1 MDYPVIDLS
10 GQVTLVTGG
19 SRGIGRAISQL
30 LARAGAHVVI
40 NYQSSQAAAQELA
53 EQILAAGGSCELRP
67 FDVADPD
74 QVQLACQEI
83 QHKHGSI
90 DVLVNN
96 AGITRDQLFV
106 RMKPEEW
113 RQVMQ
118 VNLDGAFHCARAVAR
133 YMMKKRKGCIV
144 NMASV
149 AGLAGNAGQ
158 ANYSASKAGL
168 IGLTKALAKEL
179 APWNIRVNAICPG
192 FISTEMT
199 GKLSEK
205 VREEVL
211 GNIPLG
217 RFGTP
222 EDVAWTVLFLV
233 SPVSHYI
240 TGEIINVSGGLYI

>member
-1 MDYPVIDLS
+1 MEDRVLNLS
-10 GQVTLVTGG
+10 GQVALVTGG

-30 LARAGAHVVI
+30 LARAGARVVI
-40 NYQSSQAAAQELA
+40 NYQSSQRAAQELE
-53 EQILAAGGSCELRP
+53 EQILAQGGTCELKP
-67 FDVADPD
+67 FDVADPE

-83 QHKHGSI
+83 QQRHGSI

-118 VNLDGAFHCARAVAR
+118 VNLDGAFNCSRAVAR
-133 YMMKKRKGCIV
+133 AMMKKRRGCIV

-179 APWNIRVNAICPG
+179 APWNIRVNAVCPG
-192 FISTEMT
+192 FITTDMT
-199 GKLSEK
+199 DRLPGK

-211 GNIPLG
+211 GSIPLA

-222 EDVAWTVLFLV
+222 EDVAWAVFFLV
-233 SPVSHYI
+233 SPASHYI
-240 TGEIINVSGGLYI
+240 TGEVINVSGGLYI

>member
-1 MDYPVIDLS
+1 MDGSLMNLS
-10 GQVTLVTGG
+10 GQVALVTGG
-19 SRGIGRAISQL
+19 ARGIGRAISQL
-30 LARAGAHVVI
+30 LAGAGAHVVI
-40 NYQSSQAAAQELA
+40 NYQSSQRSAQELA
-53 EQILAAGGSCELRP
+53 EQILSGGGSCELKP
-67 FDVADPD
+67 FNVADPD

-83 QHKHGSI
+83 LQTHGNI

-96 AGITRDQLFV
+96 AGITKDQLFV

-118 VNLDGAFHCARAVAR
+118 VNLDGAFNCSRAVTR
-133 YMMKKRKGCIV
+133 SMMKKKRGCIV

-179 APWNIRVNAICPG
+179 APWNIRVNAVCPG
-192 FISTEMT
+192 FISTDMT
-199 GKLSEK
+199 DKLPEK
-205 VREEVL
+205 VRGEVL
-211 GNIPLG
+211 GSIPLG

-222 EDVAWTVLFLV
+222 EDVAWAVFFLV

-240 TGEIINVSGGLYI
+240 TGEILNVSGGLYI

>member
-1 MDYPVIDLS
+1 MDDPVMNLS
-10 GQVTLVTGG
+10 GQVALVTGG
-19 SRGIGRAISQL
+19 SRGIGRAVSQL

-40 NYQSSQAAAQELA
+40 NYQSSQKAAQELA
-53 EQILAAGGSCELRP
+53 EEILADGGSCELKP
-67 FDVADPD
+67 FNVADSE

-83 QHKHGSI
+83 QNAHGSV

-113 RQVMQ
+113 RQVIQ
-118 VNLDGAFHCARAVAR
+118 VNLDGAFNCCRAVAR
-133 YMMKKRKGCIV
+133 SMMKKRKGCIV

-179 APWNIRVNAICPG
+179 APWNIRVNAVCPG

-199 GKLSEK
+199 QKLSEK
-205 VREEVL
+205 VKEEVL
-211 GNIPLG
+211 GSIPLG

-222 EDVAWTVLFLV
+222 EDVAWTVFFLA
-233 SPVSHYI
+233 SPASHYI
-240 TGEIINVSGGLYI
+240 TGEIINISGGLYI

>member
-1 MDYPVIDLS
+1 MDGLGLS
-10 GQVTLVTGG
+10 LADQVALVTGG

-30 LARAGAHVVI
+30 MALAGAHVVI

-53 EQILAAGGSCELRP
+53 REIMDRGGSCELKQ
-67 FDVADPD
+67 FDVADPEK
-74 QVQLACQEI
+74 VLAACQEL
-83 QHKHGSI
+83 QQKHGGL

-118 VNLDGAFHCARAVAR
+118 VNLDGAFNCSRAVAR
-133 YMMKKRKGCIV
+133 SMMKRRRGCIV

-149 AGLAGNAGQ
+149 AGLAGNPGQ

-179 APWNIRVNAICPG
+179 APWSIRVNAVCPG

-199 GKLSEK
+199 GKLSDK
-205 VREEVL
+205 VKEDVL
-211 GNIPLG
+211 GSIPLA
-217 RFGTP
+217 RFGSP
-222 EDVAWTVLFLV
+222 EDVAWAVLFLA
-233 SPVSHYI
+233 SPAAQYI
-240 TGEIINVSGGLYI
+240 TGEVINVSGGLYI